1 MSGRKRFI
9 TLLTDFGDQDSYVA
23 EMKGVILSINP
34 EAEIVQTT
42 QKVKPGNIR
51 QGAYLLGRYF
61 GYYPEGT
68 VHLAVVDPGVGTERS
83 PLLVETRRR
92 FFVGP
97 DNGLL
102 SYVLEKEKPDII
114 IKLTNEKY
122 QLPSVSQTFHGR
134 DLFAPV
140 AAYLSLGVDP
150 REFGPELREIE
161 RIPIPEP
168 ELKGDRIEGEVV
180 HIDRFGN
187 AVMNI
192 PVEMLAGVDR
202 FVTMSVKGR
211 KIDRFARTYQEGK
224 GSDLFVV
231 VGSGGTLEISS
242 FGERAAAKLDL
253 SPGDKVKVTIA
264 ER

>member
-1 MSGRKRFI
+1 VSRGKRFI
-9 TLLTDFGDQDSYVA
+9 TLLTDFGEEDSYIP

-61 GYYPEGT
+61 QYYPEGT
-68 VHLAVVDPGVGTERS
+68 VHLSVVDPGVGTERS
-83 PLLVETRRR
+83 PVLVETRRR

-102 SYVLEKEKPDII
+102 SYVLREEKPDII
-114 IKLTNEKY
+114 IKLTNEEY
-122 QLPSVSQTFHGR
+122 QLPSISQTFHGR

-168 ELKGDRIEGEVV
+168 ELRGDRIEGEIV
-180 HIDRFGN
+180 HVDHFGN
-187 AVMNI
+187 AVTNI
-192 PVEMLAGVDR
+192 PFEMLPGVDR
-202 FVTMSVKGR
+202 FVTMSAKGK

-224 GSDLFVV
+224 ESDLFII

-242 FGERAAAKLDL
+242 FGERAATKLDL
-253 SPGDKVKVTIA
+253 SPGDKVEVTIA